1 MKRKASI
8 VLLCV
13 LMHSAALAFEMNG
26 VRSGMAYQGYV
37 RDTCNKWSQ
46 DISDLKTVVYNDA
59 LLYQLKPKS
68 MAG

>member
-37 RDTCNKWSQ
+37 LD
-46 DISDLKTVVYNDA
+46 VVGESSRKR
-59 LLYQLKPKS
+59 KPS
-68 MAG
+68 EV